1 MSTTTSGP
9 ASKDASPHAPASAAH
24 SRPWALVAS
33 REIRVKLTDR
43 NFLISTGITLLLVL
57 ALLGV
62 QAFFASRDSAPEYTV
77 AVTSADG
84 EALVAEAESAL
95 AAVEDG
101 ATITAVTV
109 ADAPAG
115 QAQLAS
121 EDAEAFLTQ
130 DADTWTLSSD
140 GGAPTDLE
148 AAFTEAVRTGALAT
162 NAEAA
167 GTSLPALMENT
178 TLATDDI
185 SDADETQQGVLLVA
199 GILFGVLFYMASL
212 VFGLSIANS
221 VVEEKQ
227 SRIVEILA
235 AVIPTR
241 ALLAGKVLGNT
252 VLAFGQMA
260 IFVGVGLIG
269 LSFTEYDQYLPL
281 MREPLLWYLP
291 FFIAGFIAL
300 ASIWAAAGALA
311 SRVEDLQSTTMPL
324 TLSIVAI
331 FVVALNLDG
340 TAEVIGSFV
349 PVMST
354 ILMPIRLLEGET
366 MWWEPVVAMALTLA
380 FCWFSIWFGSK
391 LYRRA
396 LMQTQGRVSMLQAL
410 KLSD

>member
-1 MSTTTSGP
+1 MSATPSTE
-9 ASKDASPHAPASAAH
+9 SKSTAASAH
-24 SRPWALVAS
+24 TRPWALVAS

-43 NFLISTGITLLLVL
+43 NFLISTGITLLLVV

-62 QAFFASRDSAPEYTV
+62 QAFFASQDSAPEYTV
-77 AVTSADG
+77 AVISSEG
-84 EALVAEAESAL
+84 EALVTAAEPVLDQSSE
-95 AAVEDG
+95 G
-101 ATITAVTV
+101 ATVTATTANDEAAGELLLSSEE
-109 ADAPAG
+109 ADAM
-115 QAQLAS
+115 
-121 EDAEAFLTQ
+121 LTQ
-130 DADTWTLSSD
+130 EGGAWTLTSD
-140 GGAPTDLE
+140 GMAPGELSSAITD
-148 AAFTEAVRTGALAT
+148 AVRSSALAT

-178 TLATDDI
+178 ELTTDDI
-185 SDADETQQGVLLVA
+185 SGDDSTQELVVAIA
-199 GILFGVLFYMASL
+199 GLVFGVLFYMASL

-260 IFVGVGLIG
+260 IFVGVALIG
-269 LSFTEYDQYLPL
+269 LSFTEYDRFLPL

-324 TLSIVAI
+324 TLSLVAI
-331 FVVALNLDG
+331 FVIALNLDG
-340 TAEVIGSFV
+340 KAEVIGSFV

-354 ILMPIRLLEGET
+354 ILMPTRLLAGEAE
-366 MWWEPVVAMALTLA
+366 WWEPVVALALTLA
-380 FCWFSIWFGSK
+380 FCYVSISFGSK

-396 LMQTQGRVSMLQAL
+396 LMQTQGRISVRQAM

>member
-1 MSTTTSGP
+1 MSTTTTS
-9 ASKDASPHAPASAAH
+9 DAVSSTEAPASAVH
-24 SRPWALVAS
+24 TRPWALVAS

-43 NFLISTGITLLLVL
+43 NFLISTGITLLLVV

-62 QAFFASRDSAPEYTV
+62 QAFFASQDSAPEYTV
-77 AVTSADG
+77 AVTSAQG
-84 EALVAEAESAL
+84 EALVAQAESAL
-95 AAVEDG
+95 DATEDG
-101 ATITAVTV
+101 ATVTAVTV
-109 ADAPAG
+109 ADAAAG
-115 QAQLAS
+115 RAQLTS
-121 EDAEAFLTQ
+121 EDADALLTQ
-130 DADTWTLSSD
+130 DGDAWTLSSD
-140 GGAPTDLE
+140 GGTPGDLE
-148 AAFTEAVRTGALAT
+148 AAVTDAVRASALAT

-178 TLATDDI
+178 ELTNDDV
-185 SDADETQQGVLLVA
+185 SGDGTKEGVLIVA
-199 GILFGVLFYMASL
+199 GLVFGVLFYMASL

-260 IFVGVGLIG
+260 IFVGVSLIG
-269 LSFTEYDQYLPL
+269 LSFTEYDKYLPL

-324 TLSIVAI
+324 TLSLVAI
-331 FVVALNLDG
+331 FVIALNLDG
-340 TAEVIGSFV
+340 KAEVIGSYV

-354 ILMPIRLLEGET
+354 ILMPTRLLAGEAA
-366 MWWEPVVAMALTLA
+366 WWEPMVAMALTLA
-380 FCWFSIWFGSK
+380 FCYVSISFGSK

-396 LMQTQGRVSMLQAL
+396 LMQTQGRVSVWQAMR
-410 KLSD
+410 LSD

>member
-1 MSTTTSGP
+1 MNTAPSDPSTQTP
-9 ASKDASPHAPASAAH
+9 LAAAH
-24 SRPWALVAS
+24 TRPWALVAS

-43 NFLISTGITLLLVL
+43 NFLISTGITLLLVV

-62 QAFFASRDSAPEYTV
+62 QAFFASQDSAPEYTV
-77 AVTSADG
+77 AVTSAEG
-84 EALVAEAESAL
+84 EALVAHAESAL
-95 AAVEDG
+95 DAIDDG
-101 ATITAVTV
+101 ATVTAVTA
-109 ADAPAG
+109 ADAAAG
-115 QAQLAS
+115 EALLAS
-121 EDAEAFLTQ
+121 EDADALLIQ
-130 DADTWTLSSD
+130 DEGAWTLSSD
-140 GGAPTDLE
+140 GGAPGDLE
-148 AAFTEAVRTGALAT
+148 AAVTDAVRSSALAT

-178 TLATDDI
+178 ELTNDDI
-185 SDADETQQGVLLVA
+185 SGDGTQEVVLTIAGLV
-199 GILFGVLFYMASL
+199 FGVLFYMASL

-260 IFVGVGLIG
+260 IFVGVGLIA
-269 LSFTEYDQYLPL
+269 LSFTEYDKFLPL

-324 TLSIVAI
+324 TLTLVAV
-331 FVVALNLDG
+331 FVIAVNLDG
-340 TAEVIGSFV
+340 TAEVIGSYV

-354 ILMPIRLLEGET
+354 ILMPTRLLAGEAA
-366 MWWEPVVAMALTLA
+366 WWEPVASLALTIG
-380 FCWFSIWFGSK
+380 FCYVSILFGSK

-396 LMQTQGRVSMLQAL
+396 LMQTQGRVSVRQAM
-410 KLSD
+410 KITD

>member
-1 MSTTTSGP
+1 MSTTTTSDA
-9 ASKDASPHAPASAAH
+9 ASSTEAPASAAH
-24 SRPWALVAS
+24 TRPWALVAS

-43 NFLISTGITLLLVL
+43 NFLISTGITLLLVV

-62 QAFFASRDSAPEYTV
+62 QAFFASQDSAPEYTV
-77 AVTSADG
+77 AVTSAQG
-84 EALVAEAESAL
+84 EALVAQAESAL
-95 AAVEDG
+95 DATEDG
-101 ATITAVTV
+101 ATVTAVTV
-109 ADAPAG
+109 ADAAAG
-115 QAQLAS
+115 RAQLTS
-121 EDAEAFLTQ
+121 EDADALLTQ
-130 DADTWTLSSD
+130 DGDAWTLSSD
-140 GGAPTDLE
+140 GGTPGDLE
-148 AAFTEAVRTGALAT
+148 AAVTDAVRASALAT

-178 TLATDDI
+178 ELTNGDVSGDGTK
-185 SDADETQQGVLLVA
+185 EGVLIVA
-199 GILFGVLFYMASL
+199 GLVFGVLFYMASL

-260 IFVGVGLIG
+260 IFVGVSLIG
-269 LSFTEYDQYLPL
+269 LSFTEYDKYLPL

-324 TLSIVAI
+324 TLSLVAI
-331 FVVALNLDG
+331 FVIALNLDG
-340 TAEVIGSFV
+340 KAEVIGSYV

-354 ILMPIRLLEGET
+354 ILMPTRLLAGEAA
-366 MWWEPVVAMALTLA
+366 WWEPMVAMALTLA
-380 FCWFSIWFGSK
+380 FCYVSISFGSK

-396 LMQTQGRVSMLQAL
+396 LMQTQGRVSVWQAM